1 MGLTDLKWW
10 VVALCTGREGG
21 PTSRLLTLPTMLPGP
36 AYLPCLH
43 HARCCQS
50 FAGAVHRME
59 SGIAVPVIVKC
70 GVRTVPA
77 QQASGDWHAPGLL
90 CCGRLMRSGHD
101 GGQLRQQRRHGCHSC
116 KQQHCESG
124 SPG

>member
-21 PTSRLLTLPTMLPGP
+21 PTGRLLTLPTMLPGP

-70 GVRTVPA
+70 GVPHCARTTGIRGLARTRPPLLWQTHAQRPRWGPA
-77 QQASGDWHAPGLL
+77 PPAAPPWLPQLQAAAL
-90 CCGRLMRSGHD
+90 
-101 GGQLRQQRRHGCHSC
+101 
-116 KQQHCESG
+116 
-124 SPG
+124 